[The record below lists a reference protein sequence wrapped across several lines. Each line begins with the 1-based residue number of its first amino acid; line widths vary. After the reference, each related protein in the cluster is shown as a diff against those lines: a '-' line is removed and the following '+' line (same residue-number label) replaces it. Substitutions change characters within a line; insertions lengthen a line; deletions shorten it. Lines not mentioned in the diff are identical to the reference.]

1 MTNASDQ
8 RSFAKSL
15 FFGDIQ
21 EDMVFPYPALDPEK
35 RARLDAV
42 LSSVDALAQRKI
54 DPRKSD
60 RDARLPD
67 DVVAGIKELGLM
79 GMQTPC
85 EYGGLGLDVTSCAR
99 IMQELAAFDPSV
111 AVLVGAHQSIGM
123 KALLL
128 FGTEE
133 QKSKYLPRLAT
144 GEHIAAFAL
153 TEVTAGSDV
162 QGMKSK
168 AVLNDDGSYTLNGNK
183 IWITNGGLADVITV
197 FAKLKCIKDGEEKE
211 RITAFIVDR
220 SMGFKSGPPDEKMGQ
235 RGANTASIHLD
246 NVHVPAAN
254 VLGEPGNGFKIAM
267 EVLNNGRLG
276 LASSCVGAAKCALKL
291 AVDHTQERRQF
302 GRRIGEFGMIQ
313 QKIGEMIL
321 GIYAM
326 ESIAYL
332 TTGMVDRGVKDF
344 SIESSTCKA
353 YNTEML
359 WSIVN
364 HALQIASGEGYM
376 TEHPYERQVRDAR
389 VNMIFEGTNEI
400 QRMFIALSGMEGPG
414 QKLAELAKAFRHP
427 IGDVGV
433 IYDYVAA
440 KVSHTMSAD
449 RLTMSHPQLKDEAEG
464 FEEGVKALAATV
476 EAALRKYGK
485 HVIDEQFLQKRV
497 AEIAMNLYVQ
507 VACIARATAQIR
519 ALGAEESGAET
530 RVCRAVCRNAR
541 HNVKQLLEA
550 CKHNDDDEIRKI
562 AGFAYESGGYFLSAA
577 VLRPVDY
584 AGKPV
589 PAS

>member
-79 GMQTPC
+79 GMQTPS
-85 EYGGLGLDVTSCAR
+85 EYGGLGLDVTSYAR

-111 AVLVGAHQSIGM
+111 AVLLGAHQSIGM

-128 FGTEE
+128 FGTQE

-153 TEVTAGSDV
+153 TEATAGSDV
-162 QGMKSK
+162 QGMKAK
-168 AVLNDDGSYTLNGNK
+168 AVLNDDGSYTLNGDK

-211 RITAFIVDR
+211 RITAFIVEK
-220 SMGFKSGPPDEKMGQ
+220 SMGFKAGPPDEKMGQ
-235 RGANTASIHLD
+235 RGANTTSIHLA
-246 NVHVPAAN
+246 NVRVPAAN
-254 VLGEPGNGFKIAM
+254 VLGEPGSGFKIAM

-276 LASSCVGAAKCALKL
+276 LASSCVGVGKYALKL
-291 AVDHTQERRQF
+291 AVDHAQARKQF
-302 GRRIGEFGMIQ
+302 GRKIAEFGMIQ
-313 QKIGEMIL
+313 QKIGEIIL

-344 SIESSTCKA
+344 SIESSICKA

-476 EAALRKYGK
+476 EAAIRKYGK

>member
-79 GMQTPC
+79 GMQTPS
-85 EYGGLGLDVTSCAR
+85 EYGGLGLDVTSYAR

-111 AVLVGAHQSIGM
+111 AVLLGAHQSIGM

-128 FGTEE
+128 FGTQE

-276 LASSCVGAAKCALKL
+276 LASSCVGAAKRALKL

-376 TEHPYERQVRDAR
+376 TEHPYERLVRDAR
-389 VNMIFEGTNEI
+389 LNMIFEGTNEI

-584 AGKPV
+584 AGRPV